1 MHLQASA
8 ALPADRVCLLRGAA
22 YWGAPGCVLPSAIGR
37 RDAQPTL
44 APAGAGT
51 SSFAL
56 GSLTSRT
63 PPTPVP
69 DRCREL
75 VLGCCAADWLKAAS
89 REELARGAGGA
100 DRLPGLAV
108 VAAQQ
113 RK

>member
-1 MHLQASA
+1 
-8 ALPADRVCLLRGAA
+8 
-22 YWGAPGCVLPSAIGR
+22 
-37 RDAQPTL
+37 
-44 APAGAGT
+44 
-51 SSFAL
+51 
-56 GSLTSRT
+56 
-63 PPTPVP
+63 
-69 DRCREL
+69 